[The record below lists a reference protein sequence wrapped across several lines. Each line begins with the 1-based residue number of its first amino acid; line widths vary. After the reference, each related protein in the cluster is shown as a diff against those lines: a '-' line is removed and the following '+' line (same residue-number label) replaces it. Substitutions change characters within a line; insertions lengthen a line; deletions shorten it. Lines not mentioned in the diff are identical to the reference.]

1 MYLIGIYS
9 ILHAKNSDVNISN
22 ILFLAV
28 GLIIAIL
35 IPVAVAVI
43 VGVVTSILCYR
54 KREW

>member
-1 MYLIGIYS
+1 MRIYS
-9 ILHAKNSDVNISN
+9 LVHTKNVDFNIYN
-22 ILFLAV
+22 ILFSAV
-28 GLIIAIL
+28 ALIIAIL

>member
-1 MYLIGIYS
+1 MSYEFIEFIY
-9 ILHAKNSDVNISN
+9 KNDDFNLCNVFFS
-22 ILFLAV
+22 AE

-43 VGVVTSILCYR
+43 IGVVTSILCYR